1 MSRPQ
6 RKSNIPLHIRKQYAE
21 LGLERMPNLDKQAE
35 YSQDEY
41 MALFYL
47 VENQPVPDDL
57 KEKILFVKR
66 WELPLY
72 RLLFDEETLVG
83 RDDYFEPTDTII
95 FSLMPITSR
104 SYIKMAW
111 TEEPKL
117 KQLQEKFLKSW
128 GLSYCNRVIV
138 SSDILE
144 KMKKQVVNFRGYIT
158 LDVVESF
165 MSEDREEKSILTKE
179 GLAFNFKLANIIFSK
194 LAKANIVKSY
204 RYEDENVW
212 ENCYKEDIEEEDT
225 ARFMHD
231 YVVGSLGYLP
241 VENLEKILEMDYEKD
256 ITLRQWFF
264 EIQKQGLLEFTPYLC
279 KVWDTCILL
288 VLDYNE
294 QIRWDCDSWSFYIS
308 FSGFNRV
315 VDNDINVKLQGF
327 LKRLLDN
334 HSRNDIE
341 HTELFQILF
350 YMCILNVG
358 VHSRAF
364 YDKLLGGTI
373 KHLDEMVSILSKYS
387 LGLEKFNF
395 QFEKFS
401 SFMKKEE
408 RTFQVLLQEEKVE
421 AFRVSAYDSEEDL
434 CRFAIYNS
442 LKIVMEHN
450 TGKGSDRMEF
460 NLEPLLE
467 QMDWLTEEE
476 KEQMLNNRAVRN
488 TIILFLLTVRGVVM
502 DNVNV
507 HIKKAFPTLPKF
519 CEPLPVICGL
529 NDLIL

>member
-1 MSRPQ
+1 MSTPQ
-6 RKSNIPLHIRKQYAE
+6 RKSNTPLHIRKQYAE
-21 LGLERMPNLDKQAE
+21 LGLERMPSLDKQAE
-35 YSQDEY
+35 YSPDEY

-47 VENQPVPDDL
+47 AENQSVPDDL

-83 RDDYFEPTDTII
+83 RDDYFGPTDTIV
-95 FSLMPITSR
+95 FSLVPITSR
-104 SYIKMAW
+104 SYIKMTW

-117 KQLQEKFLKSW
+117 KQLQEKFLESW
-128 GLSYCNRVIV
+128 GLSYCNRIIV

-158 LDVVESF
+158 LNVVESF
-165 MSEDREEKSILTKE
+165 MSEDREEKSILTE
-179 GLAFNFKLANIIFSK
+179 DALSFNFHLANKIFYK
-194 LAKANIVKSY
+194 LEKSNIVKSY
-204 RYEDENVW
+204 RYEDRNVW

-225 ARFMHD
+225 GSFMRD
-231 YVVGSLGYLP
+231 YVVGRLGYLP
-241 VENLEKILEMDYEKD
+241 VENLKKILEIDYEEN

-264 EIQKQGLLEFTPYLC
+264 EIQKQGLLEFTPYVC
-279 KVWDTCILL
+279 MARHTCILL
-288 VLDYNE
+288 VLDYHE
-294 QIRWDCDSWSFYIS
+294 QIRWDCDSWSLYIS
-308 FSGFNRV
+308 FSDFSHV
-315 VDNDINVKLQGF
+315 VDNDINVNLQGF

-334 HSRNDIE
+334 HFRSDIG

-350 YMCILNVG
+350 YMCISNVG

-364 YDKLLGGTI
+364 YDKLLGGSTEQ
-373 KHLDEMVSILSKYS
+373 LDEMVSILGKYS
-387 LGLEKFNF
+387 LDLKKFNVKF
-395 QFEKFS
+395 EQFL

-408 RTFQVLLQEEKVE
+408 RTFQVLLEEEEVE
-421 AFRVSAYDSEEDL
+421 AFRVPAYDSEEDL

-450 TGKGSDRMEF
+450 TGNGSDRMEF

-476 KEQMLNNRAVRN
+476 KGQVLNNRAVRN

-502 DNVNV
+502 DNANV
-507 HIKKAFPTLPKF
+507 YIKKAFPTLPKF
-519 CEPLPVICGL
+519 YERLPVICGL